1 MFIFLFVYLVS
12 IGSDTGSKRLGSSS
26 NQRGSISN
34 FLRGGDRDV
43 HACLCMINI
52 ATFAYKH
59 LPLALNAILGK
70 TRRVANKK
78 SSTHVCAFVISTNK
92 RPLL

>member
-12 IGSDTGSKRLGSSS
+12 IGSDTGSKRLGS
-26 NQRGSISN
+26 N
-34 FLRGGDRDV
+34 FLGVSDRDV
-43 HACLCMINI
+43 HAFLESINI
-52 ATFAYKH
+52 ATFAYKQ
-59 LPLALNAILGK
+59 LPFALNAIFWK